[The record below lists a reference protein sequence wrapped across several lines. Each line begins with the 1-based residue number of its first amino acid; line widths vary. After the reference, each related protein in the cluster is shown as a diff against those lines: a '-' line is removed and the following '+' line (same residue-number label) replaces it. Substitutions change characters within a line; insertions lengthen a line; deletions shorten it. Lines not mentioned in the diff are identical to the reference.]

1 MELLVAVV
9 GPTAVGKTGLAVRLA
24 ARFNGEII
32 GADSRQVYRGLD
44 IGTATPGPGDLARVP
59 HHLVNIISPD
69 EDFSLGLYLRLA
81 RTAMADIRARGRLPF
96 LVGGTGLYV
105 RALLEGWDV
114 PAISPDP
121 EFRYNREKQARETG
135 PDDLY
140 AELLMVD
147 PAAAARI
154 DPRNVRRVI
163 RALEVH
169 ARTGRA
175 FSDLGRKRPPAFTS
189 YTIGL
194 TASRAE
200 LYRRADAR
208 VDRMLAGGFLA
219 EVKGLL
225 EQGYES
231 SLPSL
236 SGIGY
241 RQLAAYLEGDTT
253 LGDAVRRIKT
263 ATHRFIRHQ
272 YGWFRLRDETIHW
285 YDTEHQDYEEIERDL
300 SRFIATLPD
309 RE

>member
-1 MELLVAVV
+1 MDLLVAVV
-9 GPTAVGKTGLAVRLA
+9 GPTAVGKTEMAVRLA

-44 IGTATPGPGDLARVP
+44 IGTAKPAADELAAVP
-59 HHLVNIISPD
+59 HHLIGIIEPD
-69 EDFSLGLYLRLA
+69 EDFSLGLFLRLA
-81 RTAMADIRARGRLPF
+81 HAAMQDIRSRGRLPF

-105 RALLEGWDV
+105 RAFIEGWDV
-114 PAISPDP
+114 PAISPDT
-121 EFRYNREKQARETG
+121 EFRYNKERQAQETG
-135 PDDLY
+135 PDELH
-140 AELLMVD
+140 AELARVD

-175 FSDLGRKRPPAFTS
+175 FSDLGTRQPPAFTT

-200 LYRRADAR
+200 LYRRADTR
-208 VDRMLAGGFLA
+208 VDRMVAGGFVD
-219 EVKGLL
+219 EVRRLL
-225 EQGYES
+225 GRGYDPD
-231 SLPSL
+231 LPSL

-241 RQLAAYLEGDTT
+241 RQLAGYLRGEMT
-253 LGDAVRRIKT
+253 LEEAVRQMKT

-272 YGWFRLRDETIHW
+272 YNWFRLKDETIHW
-285 YDTEHQDYEEIERDL
+285 YDTGQAGYEAIARDL
-300 SRFIATLPD
+300 SRYIMSQ
-309 RE
+309 E